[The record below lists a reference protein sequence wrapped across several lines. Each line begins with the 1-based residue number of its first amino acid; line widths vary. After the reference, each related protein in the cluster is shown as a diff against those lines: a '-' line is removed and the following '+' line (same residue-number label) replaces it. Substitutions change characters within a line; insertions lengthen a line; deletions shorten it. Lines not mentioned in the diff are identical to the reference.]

1 MAVALVVVEA
11 KVFGRACFGY
21 GQVFP

>member
-1 MAVALVVVEA
+1 MATALVVKA